1 MFLIGGVALYVTVTK
16 IQLQTGLWSGLE
28 FWVKAVKY
36 LTGKIYK
43 KKKKVALWAYFY
55 HIPIPE
61 ALHYLSQVKAILV
74 TARLQEDFSLTALG
88 NTMVSGC

>member
-1 MFLIGGVALYVTVTK
+1 M
-16 IQLQTGLWSGLE
+16 
-28 FWVKAVKY
+28 
-36 LTGKIYK
+36 
-43 KKKKVALWAYFY
+43 VALWAYFY